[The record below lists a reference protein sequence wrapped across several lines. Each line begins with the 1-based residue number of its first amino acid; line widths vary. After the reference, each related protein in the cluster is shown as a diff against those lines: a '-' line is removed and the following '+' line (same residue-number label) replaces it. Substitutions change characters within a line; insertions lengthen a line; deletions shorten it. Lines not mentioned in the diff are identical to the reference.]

1 MVMDKVN
8 PLRRN
13 RAVTLIE
20 AVLDAVSQD
29 DGKRCPDPTFLVNL

>member
-1 MVMDKVN
+1 MLALSGQVTVFSDKAN
-8 PLRRN
+8 PLRRK

-29 DGKRCPDPTFLVNL
+29 DVTSR